1 MANKQTSGLNRRQSV
16 RITDRIL
23 LSYAPVSEEKYNTI
37 AEDYSNGIA
46 LANQDGLADI
56 QMFIGAQ
63 SALNR
68 LRERDEDL
76 ADFLKHM
83 DTKISTVLQRV
94 KGEPTPFDDLKQQ
107 KANLSAN
114 GIAFDADQQLE
125 PDLIIELN
133 IVLLP
138 SYAYIYCFAKVVNCE
153 LVQEQDDEKLYHVAT
168 EFVLL
173 MDDDREKLIQ
183 HNFKQQSLALRNRRR
198 DDES

>member
-16 RITDRIL
+16 RITDRVL
-23 LSYAPVSEEKYNTI
+23 LSYAPVSEEKYNAI
-37 AEDYSNGIA
+37 AEDYSNGIS

-56 QMFIGAQ
+56 QVFIGAQ

-83 DTKISTVLQRV
+83 DTKISTLLQRV
-94 KGEPTPFDDLKQQ
+94 QGEPTPFDDLKQQ

-125 PDLIIELN
+125 PDSIIEIH

-138 SYAYIYCFAKVVNCE
+138 SYTYVYSFAKVVSCE
-153 LVQEQDDEKLYHVAT
+153 FVQEHDDEKLYHVAT

>member
-37 AEDYSNGIA
+37 AEDYSNGIS

-83 DTKISTVLQRV
+83 DTKISTLLQRI

-125 PDLIIELN
+125 QDLIIELN

-138 SYAYIYCFAKVVNCE
+138 SYSYIYCFAKVVSCE
-153 LVQEQDDEKLYHVAT
+153 LVQEQSDEKLYHVAT
-168 EFVLL
+168 EFLLL

-198 DDES
+198 D